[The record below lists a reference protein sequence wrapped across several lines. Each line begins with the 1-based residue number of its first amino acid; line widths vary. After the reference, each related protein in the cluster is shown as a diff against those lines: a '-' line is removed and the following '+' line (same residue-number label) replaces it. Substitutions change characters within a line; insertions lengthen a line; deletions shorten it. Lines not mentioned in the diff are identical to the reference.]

1 MVKTGMDSTAAKIA
15 LVVLAFIG
23 ALVVLSA
30 FGMFFMHSSMMG
42 SSMLNGLWSSMAGL
56 CRGMMGG

>member
-1 MVKTGMDSTAAKIA
+1 MVMDSTAAKIA
-15 LVVLAFIG
+15 LVILAVIG
-23 ALVVLSA
+23 ALVVVSA

-42 SSMLNGLWSSMAGL
+42 SSTLHGLWSSIASM

>member
-1 MVKTGMDSTAAKIA
+1 MVMNSIPAKIA
-15 LVVLAFIG
+15 LVVLAVTG

-30 FGMFFMHSSMMG
+30 FGMFFMPSSISGG
-42 SSMLNGLWSSMAGL
+42 SALHALWLSLASV

>member
-1 MVKTGMDSTAAKIA
+1 MVMDSTAAKIS
-15 LVVLAFIG
+15 LVVLAVIG

-42 SSMLNGLWSSMAGL
+42 NSTLHGLWSSMAGM

>member
-1 MVKTGMDSTAAKIA
+1 MDSTAAKIT
-15 LVVLAFIG
+15 LVVLALIG
-23 ALVVLSA
+23 ALVLLSA

-42 SSMLNGLWSSMAGL
+42 SSSLHGVWLSMASM